1 MGLIKLFLFNL
12 NTLITSAQKG
22 DPLCR
27 EKLIKKHYH
36 FIAKICSKVC
46 KRYLIWENDDE
57 LSIGLLAFNEA
68 IDAFDTAGDVKFS
81 TFAGVV
87 IKRRLIDYFR
97 HQAKFEKEVLSSTF
111 EEKNELKTGIN
122 AKSLSLYNDDQTKE
136 NLAGIITY
144 YQGLLVGYG
153 IDIGQ
158 LPEVSPKHRD
168 TRENLLQA
176 AIVLSRNPDMLD
188 YLQKYGQVPVKLLC
202 ASTGLSR
209 KIIERGRKYIIAI
222 TLILSDPILSPLKRF
237 TNFYG
242 YQGEKDYGEDQSNY
256 RVV

>member
-22 DPLCR
+22 DPLSR

-97 HQAKFEKEVLSSTF
+97 NQAKYEKEILSSKS
-111 EEKNELKTGIN
+111 EETNELEAGIN
-122 AKSLSLYNDDQTKE
+122 AQSINSYNDGKNRE
-136 NLAGIITY
+136 NLANIIEY
-144 YQGLLVGYG
+144 YKNLLDEYG
-153 IDIGQ
+153 IDINI

-168 TRENLLQA
+168 TRENLLKA
-176 AIVLSRNPDMLD
+176 AVVMCRNQDMLD
-188 YLQKYGQVPVKLLC
+188 YLQKYGQLPVKLLC
-202 ASTGLSR
+202 ESTGLSR
-209 KIIERGRKYIIAI
+209 KVIERGRKYIIAM
-222 TLILSDPILSPLKRF
+222 TLILSDPLLGSLKRF
-237 TNFYG
+237 TNLAG
-242 YQGEKDYGEDQSNY
+242 YQGEEEYEADQSY
-256 RVV
+256 CRIV